1 MKTAVIIDYQTADS
15 IKKVVEDTMNAI
27 GHYRIVDNSMSVIG
41 VNGTL
46 TDEEK
51 EYLQDLGNKNDVE
64 YVFLECND
72 DYEVKSKTNTISLS

>member
-1 MKTAVIIDYQTADS
+1 MKTAVIIDYNTANC
-15 IKKVVEDTMNAI
+15 IEQIVEDTMNAI
-27 GHYRIVDNSMSVIG
+27 GRCRIVTNSMSVIG

-64 YVFLECND
+64 YVFLECD
-72 DYEVKSKTNTISLS
+72 DNYEVKNKTNTIHLS

>member
-1 MKTAVIIDYQTADS
+1 MKTAVIIDYNTANC
-15 IKKVVEDTMNAI
+15 IEQIVEDTMNAI
-27 GHYRIVDNSMSVIG
+27 GRCRIVTNSMSVIG

-64 YVFLECND
+64 YVFLECD
-72 DYEVKSKTNTISLS
+72 DNYEVKSKTNTIHLS